1 MASIRQRQ
9 GKWQARVSRQ
19 GFPPETKTFATKAE
33 AEVWARSVES
43 GIDKGTHQ
51 SRNSLEAVTVAEV
64 LRRYGEEVSPLKKGA
79 KAEAIRLA
87 AVARSK
93 LGKYSLANLTP
104 AVMAQWRD
112 ERLKRVKAGT
122 VIRDLAVLS
131 SIFNHCRREWGHP
144 FLNPVE
150 QIRKPQMPSGRDRVL
165 SPAEEEA
172 LLNEALPV
180 GRRSP
185 WLHPLIVLALETG
198 MRRGELLSL
207 KWENINLAKRT
218 ALLPDTKNGS
228 KRIVPLSNLALDTLK
243 GLRSLASHDGVPQ
256 IRSDGVIFP
265 ISVPALHLRWK
276 AASKRAGIKDLH
288 FHDLRHTA
296 ITRMADKLPNVIE
309 LSAVTGHKNLQMLKR
324 YYHPSA
330 EALAI
335 KLSN

>member
-33 AEVWARSVES
+33 AEVWARSVEA

-64 LRRYGEEVSPLKKGA
+64 LHKYGEEVSPLKKGA

-131 SIFNHCRREWGHP
+131 SIFNHCRREWGYP

-207 KWENINLAKRT
+207 KWENINPAKRT

-228 KRIVPLSNLALDTLK
+228 KRMVQLSTKALDTLK
-243 GLRSLASHDGVPQ
+243 RLRSLSSHD
-256 IRSDGVIFP
+256 DVIFP

-276 AASKRAGIKDLH
+276 AACKRAGIKDLH

-335 KLSN
+335 KLSS